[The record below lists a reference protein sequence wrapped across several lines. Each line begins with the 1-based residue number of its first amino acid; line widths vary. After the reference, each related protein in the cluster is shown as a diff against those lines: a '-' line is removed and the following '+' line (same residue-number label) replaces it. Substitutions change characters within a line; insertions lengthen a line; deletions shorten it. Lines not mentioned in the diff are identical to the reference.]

1 MDVDR
6 LVAMVDAVLRE
17 GATLSVPTITVAPRH
32 AVQ

>member
-1 MDVDR
+1 
-6 LVAMVDAVLRE
+6 MVDAVLRE